1 MNEKDKIENIETK
14 IYILKKL
21 LNQLEDEIK
30 KHKEY
35 LKNSLKK
42 NFFN

>member
-1 MNEKDKIENIETK
+1 MKKKIINSNDAKLYYKK
-14 IYILKKL
+14 IVKPTEEDLKL
-21 LNQLEDEIK
+21 
-30 KHKEY
+30 HKEY